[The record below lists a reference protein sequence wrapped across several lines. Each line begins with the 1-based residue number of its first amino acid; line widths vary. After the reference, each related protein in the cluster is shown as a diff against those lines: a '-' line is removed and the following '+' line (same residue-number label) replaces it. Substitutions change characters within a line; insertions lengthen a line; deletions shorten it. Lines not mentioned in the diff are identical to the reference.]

1 MRRREKRPA
10 SKRGRQ
16 LMEPLGSDR
25 IPIPRVHSGGQLE
38 RNSMSTI
45 LIIVV
50 VVLLVGGGGFYGRG
64 RYW

>member
-1 MRRREKRPA
+1 
-10 SKRGRQ
+10 
-16 LMEPLGSDR
+16 MEPLGSDR